1 MALGSV
7 AGHMPMHS
15 DQIEIDV
22 ATVRALVDAQ
32 FPQWRDAELRP
43 VHSSGTVNALFRLGE
58 ELAVRL
64 PMRPSDPATLTA
76 WIHEEASAAREF
88 ATVTSVPTP
97 QVVAVGTPQDV
108 YPLPWSV
115 QTWVPGAD
123 ATTVDT
129 GDNDGLADDF
139 VALITELRAADVRGR
154 TFDGGGRG
162 GDLTTHDEW
171 MDQCFATWPASPDVA
186 TLRDLWASMRELPR
200 LEGPDVMSHRDL
212 IPGNVLVGGGRLVG
226 VLDWGGLGPADPAL
240 DLIVA
245 WHFFDESP
253 RARIR
258 AALGCSD
265 LEWARSR
272 AWAFEQAVGAA
283 WYYGGTNHAL
293 YEMGVRTLARIVADE
308 ASGPSARDQG

>member
-1 MALGSV
+1 MLGSV
-7 AGHMPMHS
+7 VRQMSMHS
-15 DQIEIDV
+15 DQIEID
-22 ATVRALVDAQ
+22 ASLVRALVDAQ
-32 FPQWRDAELRP
+32 FPQWRGLGLRP

-64 PMRPSDPATLTA
+64 PLRPSDPATLA
-76 WIHEEASAAREF
+76 QWINEEASAAREF
-88 ATVTSVPTP
+88 TDITSVPTP
-97 QVVAVGTPQDV
+97 QVVAVGTPQGA

-129 GDNDGLADDF
+129 GDNEELADDF
-139 VALITELRAADVRGR
+139 VTLIGELRAADTRGR

-162 GDLTTHDEW
+162 GDLATHDEW

-186 TLRDLWASMRELPR
+186 TLRHLWTSMRELPR
-200 LEGPDVMSHRDL
+200 LAAPDVMSHRDL
-212 IPGNVLVGGGRLVG
+212 IPGNVLVEGGRLVG
-226 VLDWGGLGPADPAL
+226 VLDCGGLGPADPAL

-245 WHFFDESP
+245 WHFFDRGP
-253 RARIR
+253 RERIR
-258 AALGCSD
+258 AALRCSD

-283 WYYGGTNHAL
+283 WYYGGTNPAM
-293 YEMGVRTLARIVADE
+293 YEMGVRTLARIAADE
-308 ASGPSARDQG
+308 APGPPARDQG